1 MIELEPR
8 DVDSWLVHAHGLLL
22 TGREP
27 EGRAA
32 LKQVLGLEPGNATAR
47 AVLAEPSE
55 K

>member
-1 MIELEPR
+1 L
-8 DVDSWLVHAHGLLL
+8 LV
-22 TGREP
+22 TGREA

-47 AVLAEPSE
+47 AVLAELAE